1 MLTKDQIIQAD
12 DKRFADVE
20 VPEWGG
26 SVRIK
31 TMSAKD
37 RQQFQSSISTKGK
50 VADDF
55 MERLIICC
63 LVDDKGKQIF
73 EQADIKLLSDKSSV
87 AINKIFS
94 AAVELNGMTDKSVD
108 QIKGE

>member
-20 VPEWGG
+20 VPEWRGF
-26 SVRIK
+26 VRIK